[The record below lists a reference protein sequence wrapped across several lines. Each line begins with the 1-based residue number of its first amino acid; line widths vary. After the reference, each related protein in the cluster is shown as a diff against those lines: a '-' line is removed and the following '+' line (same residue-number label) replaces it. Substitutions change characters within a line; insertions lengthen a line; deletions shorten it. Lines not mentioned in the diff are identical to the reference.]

1 MFLCGIN
8 QEISQKQDNSPFT
21 TNTTVYIKCF
31 VLCDMKTYS
40 AVSLLRR
47 RSLPGEQDE
56 FRAVLLQTLHVGL
69 ERLCG
74 LVAAARVNWDANC
87 AGCLFV
93 DASCLQV
100 QTTNKVLKRQGGVKT
115 KCPIWLQQF
124 NIWSKQSS
132 DYRVQCI
139 HQENTEIPEICHPLT
154 AKHVGLN
161 ISFNYIT
168 AAGYCMRVFK
178 ELHAHV

>member
-1 MFLCGIN
+1 MFESFLTFVSLYN
-8 QEISQKQDNSPFT
+8 QYNSLYKMFCPQ
-21 TNTTVYIKCF
+21 
-31 VLCDMKTYS
+31 CDMKTYS

-47 RSLPGEQDE
+47 RSLPGEEDE

-100 QTTNKVLKRQGGVKT
+100 QTTKSVKTSWRGKNKVPNLAVTIRLTLEASSHQIIGFNVFIKKIQRFRRFV
-115 KCPIWLQQF
+115 ILWLQ
-124 NIWSKQSS
+124 
-132 DYRVQCI
+132 
-139 HQENTEIPEICHPLT
+139 NTCRSEYLIYLYHCCWL
-154 AKHVGLN
+154 
-161 ISFNYIT
+161 
-168 AAGYCMRVFK
+168 
-178 ELHAHV
+178 LHAGF